1 VRTLVEAFVIRGE
14 ILTRAV
20 KLNVSNT
27 LLGLGLRVLHAL
39 WESEKL
45 DGF

>member
-27 LLGLGLRVLHAL
+27 LLGLGVRVFHAL
-39 WESEKL
+39 WEGEKWG
-45 DGF
+45 GF